1 MKRALLLAAAALA
14 GCAHKPEVEIR
25 EVAVPT
31 PVTCVDP
38 SRIPE
43 EPPRVAQR
51 FTGNARRD
59 FVILGENAQQLRLW
73 GQEMRALL
81 EMCVGKAPPEAPG
94 DAPADEPPLSS
105 SSAPL
110 P

>member
-1 MKRALLLAAAALA
+1 MKRSLLLLLGAVVLA

-25 EVAVPT
+25 EVPVPT

-38 SRIPE
+38 AAIPK

-59 FVILGENAQQLRLW
+59 LEILAENAQALRKW
-73 GQEMRALL
+73 GQDMRVLL
-81 EMCVGKAPPEAPG
+81 VN
-94 DAPADEPPLSS
+94 DAARAD
-105 SSAPL
+105 
-110 P
+110 